1 MFHVKHLQTTIV
13 ININKPITKILL
25 SNSYHNVGADSIS
38 AQNKITYLFI
48 QTILFIYLT
57 FIYPNILLST
67 DISRLQVIGCY

>member
-1 MFHVKHLQTTIV
+1 MQTDVSRETSVLISL
-13 ININKPITKILL
+13 P
-25 SNSYHNVGADSIS
+25 NSYHNVGA

-67 DISRLQVIGCY
+67 DISRLHRLLDVIRVVIP